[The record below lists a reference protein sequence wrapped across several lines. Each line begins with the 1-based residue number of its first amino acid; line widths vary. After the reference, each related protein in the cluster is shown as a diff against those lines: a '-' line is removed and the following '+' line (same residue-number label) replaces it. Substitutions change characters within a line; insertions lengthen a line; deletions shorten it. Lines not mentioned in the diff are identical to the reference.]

1 MITAILNEQSDE
13 EEIHVTSYMTDY
25 PAEAKHQKTSA
36 SNLLPNSLLANDL
49 INHNSDIY
57 YTPISLIDYQS
68 ANQADIP
75 ITEPEPIRHSL
86 PIFED
91 QNLIRDYSN
100 LSNDSMVNTP
110 RSLSHCDEFSH
121 KINQVNYLPIRTNQ
135 ETNSDI
141 TIESAYNLIN
151 SDLSTTKVIFIINT
165 ATTICAVSKL
175 DLFDSIYKTNKTI
188 MWGNTQRLSIN
199 LAGDIIFQ
207 TNTNLVYKLTNVLY
221 VPQLGINILST
232 HTLKNSVS
240 LFNREKATIFD
251 QYRNIMLIRYKQDN
265 LYQTTLYVTYPKPH
279 KEDSGQSKD

>member
-1 MITAILNEQSDE
+1 
-13 EEIHVTSYMTDY
+13 
-25 PAEAKHQKTSA
+25 
-36 SNLLPNSLLANDL
+36 
-49 INHNSDIY
+49 
-57 YTPISLIDYQS
+57 
-68 ANQADIP
+68 
-75 ITEPEPIRHSL
+75 
-86 PIFED
+86 
-91 QNLIRDYSN
+91 
-100 LSNDSMVNTP
+100 MVNTP